1 MKNSKTRRL
10 LDYLDSYGSNN
21 SENFEDHIEDP
32 DFHLSDNNELSGISE
47 LLDSDNEVQG
57 KILAPDTDTNEQDS
71 ILELDSTRL

>member
-1 MKNSKTRRL
+1 M
-10 LDYLDSYGSNN
+10 DSYGSNN
-21 SENFEDHIEDP
+21 SENFEDDIEDP

-57 KILAPDTDTNEQDS
+57 KILAPDTDINEQDS